1 MLGISVGELALL
13 AAAIAA
19 GGVVAGLL
27 AGLFGVGGGVIAVP
41 VLYEVFRILGVPDA
55 VHMQLCIGTSLAI
68 MAPTNIRSYL
78 THRATGA
85 VLTDVVRQWTPAVI
99 LGIAIGSLIATVAP
113 SPVFKIAFIVIAGTI
128 AGKLLFAQERWRLG
142 DDLPKHP
149 LARLYGL
156 AVGLMASLT
165 GVSGGSLC
173 TMVLTLYGKPIH
185 QAVATS
191 AGIVVPIT
199 LAGTLGYVLAGLPH
213 QASTAAAVDRLR
225 VADRLCADGAG
236 VEPRRAVRR
245 KARPCDVEAC
255 ARNRLRAVPAGRVA
269 PVSRQPGV
277 VMQGYARMHQPVAAD
292 LPALE
297 TIEEAHPEQAL
308 AQLARLRDQ
317 RRHVALHDAADAD
330 GLQRHRRG
338 AGAPVGGLDG
348 HRIGQHF
355 ERQSRRLGRLV
366 GQHHRACAGV
376 EDHRR
381 CARR

>member
-1 MLGISVGELALL
+1 M
-13 AAAIAA
+13 
-19 GGVVAGLL
+19 
-27 AGLFGVGGGVIAVP
+27 FGVGGGVVAVP

-85 VLTDVVRQWTPAVI
+85 VLTDVVRQWTPGVVV
-99 LGIAIGSLIATVAP
+99 GIAIGSLIATVAP
-113 SPVFKIAFIVIAGTI
+113 SPVFKIAFIVIAGII

-199 LAGTLGYVLAGLPH
+199 LAGTVGYVLAGLPH
-213 QASTAAAVDRLR
+213 QAELPPLSIGFVSLIGFALMAPVSSLAAPYGATAARTR
-225 VADRLCADGAG
+225 MSKRGAAKSRSG
-236 VEPRRAVRR
+236 CSCWRRRCGFSSAW
-245 KARPCDVEAC
+245 CGEAC
-255 ARNRLRAVPAGRVA
+255 QVDARSCRVIRRQPGRKTRMPAMIFAWRIQLASRDRPAAPAGRRG
-269 PVSRQPGV
+269 PPS
-277 VMQGYARMHQPVAAD
+277 
-292 LPALE
+292 LPA
-297 TIEEAHPEQAL
+297 
-308 AQLARLRDQ
+308 
-317 RRHVALHDAADAD
+317 
-330 GLQRHRRG
+330 G
-338 AGAPVGGLDG
+338 
-348 HRIGQHF
+348 
-355 ERQSRRLGRLV
+355 
-366 GQHHRACAGV
+366 
-376 EDHRR
+376 
-381 CARR
+381 